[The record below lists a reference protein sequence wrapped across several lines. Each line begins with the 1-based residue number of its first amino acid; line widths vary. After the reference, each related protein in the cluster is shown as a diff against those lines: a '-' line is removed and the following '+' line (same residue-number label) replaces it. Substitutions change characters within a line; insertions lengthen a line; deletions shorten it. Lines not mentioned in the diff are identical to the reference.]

1 MVYAM
6 IRPAAMS
13 LPLARER
20 QVAIAAAR
28 AAGVIV
34 KGYYEG
40 TVEVHEKGHDNPV
53 TAADLEA
60 DACIKQIVL
69 EAFPSDGWLSEETA
83 DSTERLSKSRVW
95 VVDPLD
101 GTKEFTQHIPEFCIC
116 IALVEHG
123 RPIVAVS
130 YNPAAERLYCAVK
143 GQGTTCNE
151 TPVQVSPGSEL
162 REARVLASRSEDK
175 RGEWDPFKDRVRV
188 VLTGS
193 VAFKLA
199 ELARG
204 KGEATFTLTPKNEW
218 DICSGVLLLEEAGGR
233 ATGLDG
239 QPLVFNQPSPLR
251 DGMIASNGVLHEALL
266 RMIDEV
272 GYRPPVRPRRA

>member
-1 MVYAM
+1 
-6 IRPAAMS
+6 MS

-20 QVAIAAAR
+20 AVAIEAAH

-40 TVEVHEKGHDNPV
+40 TVEVREKGHDNPV

-60 DACIKQIVL
+60 DACIKRTL
-69 EAFPSDGWLSEETA
+69 LGAFPDDGWLSEETA
-83 DSTERLSKSRVW
+83 DSTDRLAKPRVW

-116 IALVEHG
+116 IALVERG
-123 RPIVAVS
+123 TPIVAVS

-143 GQGTTCNE
+143 GQGTTCNDE
-151 TPVQVSPGSEL
+151 PVRVSPQAVL

-199 ELARG
+199 ELSRG
-204 KGEATFTLTPKNEW
+204 DGDATFTLTPKNEW
-218 DICSGVLLLEEAGGR
+218 DICSGTLLLEEAGGR
-233 ATGLDG
+233 ATGLEG
-239 QPLVFNQPSPLR
+239 KPLVFNQPSPLR

-266 RMIDEV
+266 RMIAEV
-272 GYRPPVRPRRA
+272 GYRPPARPRRE